1 MKLFVEDMLET
12 VKFVPV
18 SLFIAL
24 VFALIY
30 IVICIMRKKELKPA
44 RTALIILDV
53 VYFATV
59 LQIAL
64 LSRVEGSVTEIDFTL
79 LGRYTDDLRGRMYI
93 YENVLMTIPMGI
105 LLPLTFK
112 KRFKFLDTLLCTFM
126 LSILIEMIQLAFR
139 CGFCQLSDVIMNV
152 LGGFIGYLI
161 YKVFKLLGGK
171 R

>member
-1 MKLFVEDMLET
+1 
-12 VKFVPV
+12 
-18 SLFIAL
+18 
-24 VFALIY
+24 
-30 IVICIMRKKELKPA
+30 
-44 RTALIILDV
+44 
-53 VYFATV
+53 
-59 LQIAL
+59 
-64 LSRVEGSVTEIDFTL
+64 
-79 LGRYTDDLRGRMYI
+79 
-93 YENVLMTIPMGI
+93 MGI